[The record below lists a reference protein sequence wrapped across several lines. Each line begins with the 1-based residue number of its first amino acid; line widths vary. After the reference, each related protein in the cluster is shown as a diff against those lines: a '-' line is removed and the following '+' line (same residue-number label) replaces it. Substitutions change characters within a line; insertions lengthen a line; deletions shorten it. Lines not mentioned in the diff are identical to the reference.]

1 MSAVRRRTRFHYL
14 IFKEVSE
21 LAGIVKFMIGSAVS
35 CLVFV
40 IMCSIL
46 SFQHLDLT
54 PSYKLFNRDLDWQ
67 TLPFGTV
74 TLSFPSRIQDQK
86 MYVGIWKWLWCCVD
100 FEFINLFLS
109 VAWAFLFHR
118 FNDVGPQNRRS
129 QASQWLFLKFRSVRL
144 LDKNLFGA

>member
-54 PSYKLFNRDLDWQ
+54 PSYKLFNRDLD
-67 TLPFGTV
+67 
-74 TLSFPSRIQDQK
+74 
-86 MYVGIWKWLWCCVD
+86 
-100 FEFINLFLS
+100 
-109 VAWAFLFHR
+109 
-118 FNDVGPQNRRS
+118 
-129 QASQWLFLKFRSVRL
+129 
-144 LDKNLFGA
+144 